1 LSKREW
7 NKSVLRV
14 FLRRLPFDEVI
25 ENFISI
31 IDTIC
36 EKDEDFNQVAHTIV
50 THVQVRELLNG
61 TTTLSGYEPQRKLEL
76 FKELLKFSGG
86 FTEVSD
92 DVAAALLKDFEASKK
107 TFSDWWLQKGP
118 STL

>member
-1 LSKREW
+1 VSKRDW

-14 FLRRLPFDEVI
+14 FLRKLPFDEVLD
-25 ENFISI
+25 NFISI
-31 IDTIC
+31 IDHIC
-36 EKDEDFNQVAHTIV
+36 EKDEDFNQIVHTIV

-61 TTTLSGYEPQRKLEL
+61 TKPDLSGYEPKRKLEL

-92 DVAAALLKDFEASKK
+92 DVATTLLKDFESSKK
-107 TFSDWWLQKGP
+107 TFSDWWLQRKP
-118 STL
+118 

>member
-1 LSKREW
+1 MSRDW
-7 NKSVLRV
+7 NKSVLRL
-14 FLRRLPFDEVI
+14 FLRKLPFDEVI
-25 ENFISI
+25 DNFISI
-31 IDTIC
+31 IDQIC
-36 EKDEDFNQVAHTIV
+36 EKDEDFKQIVHTIV

-61 TTTLSGYEPQRKLEL
+61 TKPDLEGYEPQRKLEL

-86 FTEVSD
+86 SYVD
-92 DVAAALLKDFEASKK
+92 DGVATTLLKDFEASKK

>member
-1 LSKREW
+1 MSRDW

-25 ENFISI
+25 DNFISI
-31 IDTIC
+31 IDHIC
-36 EKDEDFNQVAHTIV
+36 EKDEDFKQIVHTIV

-61 TTTLSGYEPQRKLEL
+61 TTTLSGYEPKRKLEL
-76 FKELLKFSGG
+76 LKELLKFSGG
-86 FTEVSD
+86 FTEISD
-92 DVAAALLKDFEASKK
+92 DVAEALLKDFEDSKK

-118 STL
+118 ASL